1 MDTISKLQRTLD
13 FLAWLVKT
21 VVQLVIWILVLWLII
36 SRWTEITQLPLESIL
51 ALFGAFLELF

>member
-36 SRWTEITQLPLESIL
+36 SRWTEITQLPLEGIL